1 MTSSSSYSKFP
12 KSVWLSSHLCRDGA
26 IENGTDEYAME
37 KNSHLITTI
46 HHIKSEHLA
55 SSAALCFTARHDCS
69 FHSSGQRTLW
79 AYVVWRYPEIA
90 TKLADLVVA
99 GVQRDPTAIVDHW
112 EDQYLLSLTANGR
125 SLLFSQIL
133 H

>member
-1 MTSSSSYSKFP
+1 VTSFSSYLN
-12 KSVWLSSHLCRDGA
+12 WLPPPLSALLHDTIGVSATRDNAHSGH
-26 IENGTDEYAME
+26 M
-37 KNSHLITTI
+37 
-46 HHIKSEHLA
+46 
-55 SSAALCFTARHDCS
+55 S
-69 FHSSGQRTLW
+69 FGDT
-79 AYVVWRYPEIA
+79 PEIA

-112 EDQYLLSLTANGR
+112 KDQYLLSLTANGR